1 MVSLIYVVLRLGNL
15 HGDRGSIG
23 ETLIRCFSCDE
34 RKPLMVFEIEMHEKD
49 GVEESNGRM
58 HRA

>member
-23 ETLIRCFSCDE
+23 ETLIRCFSYDG
-34 RKPLMVFEIEMHEKD
+34 RKRLMVFEIEMHERI
-49 GVEESNGRM
+49 G
-58 HRA
+58 